1 MSIVNSRAEN
11 IKYIYESL
19 CLESVLAFIITNYPL
34 IPLFIACRSVESFPL
49 STSES
54 QEVKSQ
60 ILTL

>member
-19 CLESVLAFIITNYPL
+19 CLESVLAFIINNYPL
-34 IPLFIACRSVESFPL
+34 IPLFIAWHSIESFPL

-54 QEVKSQ
+54 
-60 ILTL
+60 